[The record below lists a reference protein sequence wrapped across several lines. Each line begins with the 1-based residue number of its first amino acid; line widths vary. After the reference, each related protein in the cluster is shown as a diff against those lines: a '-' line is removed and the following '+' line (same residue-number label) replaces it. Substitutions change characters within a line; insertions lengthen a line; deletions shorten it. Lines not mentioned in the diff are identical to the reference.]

1 MLTEENKMKFIKDFF
16 FNMKINRIK
25 KKISRLQTEALHL
38 QRNGKLRHYASVMS
52 EIDQLEKEITNE
64 SG

>member
-1 MLTEENKMKFIKDFF
+1 MKFIKDFLLR
-16 FNMKINRIK
+16 MRINRIK
-25 KKISRLQTEALHL
+25 KNIARLQTEALHY

-52 EIDQLEKEITNE
+52 EIDKLENEITNE